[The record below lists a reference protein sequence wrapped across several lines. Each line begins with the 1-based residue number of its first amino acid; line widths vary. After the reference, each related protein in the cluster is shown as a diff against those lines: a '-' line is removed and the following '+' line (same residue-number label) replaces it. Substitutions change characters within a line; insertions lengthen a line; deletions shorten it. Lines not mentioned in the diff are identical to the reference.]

1 MFARSLMIASVLF
14 SGMLHGA
21 TEPAPLRVLTFN
33 LRYINSGDTGNRT
46 WTSRRDQVGAVVA
59 KDNADIIGI
68 QEGFRSMLD
77 DLQARAPGYV
87 EIGGGREDGMAK
99 GEYSALL
106 VKADRFTVQQSG
118 TFWLSDTP
126 EVVGSKTWGNQV
138 VRICTW
144 AKLYDRGNKRSIH
157 VFNTHLDHKTPLAR
171 QKGTE
176 LILER
181 MKATGPQDSFILMG
195 DLNAKPDDSL
205 HATIKGE
212 PHQLVDVWAT
222 LHPNA
227 ALEES
232 GTCHPFNGQCNGTRI
247 DYIYAS
253 KSFGLTD
260 SEILR
265 SNLDGVYPSDHFPV
279 RATLTFAPE
288 QPAP

>member
-1 MFARSLMIASVLF
+1 MIASVLF
-14 SGMLHGA
+14 SGLLHGA

-77 DLQARAPGYV
+77 DLEARAPGYV
-87 EIGGGREDGMAK
+87 ESGGGREDGMAK

-157 VFNTHLDHKTPLAR
+157 VFNTHLDHQTPLAR

-181 MKATGPQDSFILMG
+181 CGSSAVST
-195 DLNAKPDDSL
+195 
-205 HATIKGE
+205 
-212 PHQLVDVWAT
+212 V
-222 LHPNA
+222 
-227 ALEES
+227 
-232 GTCHPFNGQCNGTRI
+232 R
-247 DYIYAS
+247 
-253 KSFGLTD
+253 
-260 SEILR
+260 
-265 SNLDGVYPSDHFPV
+265 FPV
-279 RATLTFAPE
+279 LEAEGPPDARHLGGEATALLADEKGWFLHRLPLEVFRKLAGE
-288 QPAP
+288 EGE